1 MTISTSE
8 EETEALKNLL
18 SVIRKTL
25 KSGWPDA
32 EKPGVPLR
40 HHQNGWHWLLDR
52 SNQPYLDEWDSEK
65 SEWENGSKPSDLMI
79 YNTGY
84 IGPCDLPYETA
95 ATLSWFLNRIDE
107 GEHVVLDWVEA
118 TDAIDEVLIKKK
130 NADARALSRTYTP
143 REDE

>member
-1 MTISTSE
+1 MKISTSNE
-8 EETEALKNLL
+8 KTKVLHNLL
-18 SVIRKTL
+18 RLIHKTL

-32 EKPGVPLR
+32 TNLGVPLTP
-40 HHQNGWHWLLDR
+40 QQDGWHWLLDGN
-52 SNQPYLDEWDSEK
+52 NQPHLAQWDRGK
-65 SEWENGSKPSDLMI
+65 KEWEGGLKPSDLMA
-79 YNTGY
+79 YNTKY

-107 GEHVVLDWVEA
+107 GEHVVLDYLEA
-118 TDAIDEVLIKKK
+118 TDAIDEVLIEKK